1 MELQNKQEIFN
12 KILDLNCFQSK
23 DECSIIFS
31 KKNDKKFAGTP
42 NHVNGKPLIGNKI
55 IACDRRNQNP
65 WKSRQTIAENE
76 NTNHDRKAPAGKRFF
91 Y

>member
-1 MELQNKQEIFN
+1 MILTAFN
-12 KILDLNCFQSK
+12 QKMNVVLFLV
-23 DECSIIFS
+23 

-76 NTNHDRKAPAGKRFF
+76 NTNHDRKAPARKRFF